1 MESSTALTRDQMGLT
16 LDPGQVRVVFASV
29 MLGMFMASLDS
40 TIVSTAL
47 PSIVGDLGGGSVS
60 WVVTGYLLAQT
71 CSTPLWG
78 KLGDLLGRKGV
89 FQASVVFFVAG
100 SVLCGLSQNLAELV
114 LFRAIQGIG
123 GGGLLVTA
131 SALIADVVPLRERGT
146 YQGILGSVFAVTT
159 VIGPLLGGLFV
170 DHLSWRWAFYIN
182 VPISI
187 VVIILAGYAIP
198 GALERRK
205 VTIDYLGII
214 TITLFASCLTLLA
227 TWGGVTYAWNSP
239 IIISMAVVALV
250 ALVLFLVVE
259 LRASEPLL
267 PLRLFQNPVFTVCAI
282 LSAIV
287 GAAMYGGLT
296 FLPLYMQ
303 VIKGASATASGLQL
317 LPMVFG
323 LLGTS
328 VLSGILVSRT
338 GHYKIFPVIGTAVMV
353 VGFFLLSRLDAHTST
368 LLTSLYLLVFG
379 IGIGLTM
386 TVLTIAVQNT
396 SEYRD
401 LGVATSGITFIRTL
415 ASSLGVAVFGTI
427 FTSSL
432 TSHLP
437 AGMNPALAQNPLAAV
452 HVLPPPLAT
461 EYINAFVSSLQLI
474 FLVAIPLALAGFVVS
489 LFLRDVALRDTAR
502 AKVATAVDDSFGM
515 LKSANSLEELEIAIS
530 ALLRGKPESI
540 HTVLERSGTG
550 LDAAQGWMLSQVFL
564 RSRAHGETSL
574 RDIGRAIKVP
584 SSILAPTATQL
595 ASAGYLDER
604 EESIAL
610 SEKGKRAFQQL
621 ARAWHDWLYEQ
632 MADWNPTNQPGLVE
646 TLNGMAQRIVTAPL
660 PAPEAA
666 TGVGASNR

>member
-1 MESSTALTRDQMGLT
+1 MESSTALPRDQIGLN
-16 LDPGQVRVVFASV
+16 LDQGQVWAVFASV

-47 PSIVGDLGGGSVS
+47 PRIVGDLGGGSVS

-89 FQASVVFFVAG
+89 FQACVIFFIAG
-100 SVLCGLSQNLAELV
+100 SILCGLSQNLPELV

-123 GGGLLVTA
+123 GGGLTVTA
-131 SALIADVVPLRERGT
+131 SALIADVVPLRERGK
-146 YQGILGSVFAVTT
+146 YQGILGSVFAVST

-170 DHLSWRWAFYIN
+170 DHLSWRWVFYIN

-187 VVIILAGYAIP
+187 AVIILAGIAIP
-198 GALERRK
+198 SALERKK
-205 VTIDYLGII
+205 VTIDYLGVI

-227 TWGGVTYAWNSP
+227 TWGGVTYAWTSP
-239 IIISMAVVALV
+239 IIVSMAVVALV
-250 ALVLFLVVE
+250 ALVLFLIVE
-259 LRASEPLL
+259 QRASEPLL
-267 PLRLFQNPVFTVCAI
+267 PLRLFQNRVFTVCAI

-296 FLPLYMQ
+296 YLPLYMQ
-303 VIKGASATASGLQL
+303 VIKGVSATASGLQL

-338 GHYKIFPVIGTAVMV
+338 GQYKIFPVIGTLIMA
-353 VGFFLLSRLDAHTST
+353 VGFFLLSRLDAQTST
-368 LLTSLYLLVFG
+368 LLISLYLLVFG

-386 TVLTIAVQNT
+386 TILTIAVQNT

-415 ASSLGVAVFGTI
+415 ASSLGVAAFGTI
-427 FTSSL
+427 FTSFL

-437 AGMNPALAQNPLAAV
+437 AGVNSALAQNPLAAV
-452 HVLPPPLAT
+452 HVLPTPLAM
-461 EYINAFVSSLQLI
+461 EYITAYVSSLQLI
-474 FLVAIPLALAGFVVS
+474 FLVAIPLALAGFVIS
-489 LFLRDVALRDTAR
+489 LFLPNVVLRETAR

-515 LKSANSLEELEIAIS
+515 LKSDNSLKELEIAIS
-530 ALLRGKPESI
+530 GLLRQKPESI
-540 HTVLERSGTG
+540 HTVLDRSGTG
-550 LDAAQGWMLSQVFL
+550 LDAAQGWMLAQVYR
-564 RSRAHGETSL
+564 RSLAHGETSL
-574 RDIGRAIKVP
+574 RDIGLAIKVP
-584 SSILAPTATQL
+584 SGILSPTAYQL

-604 EESIAL
+604 EERFSL
-610 SEKGKRAFQQL
+610 SEKGKQAFQQL
-621 ARAWHDWLYEQ
+621 ARAWHDWLIEQ
-632 MADWNPTNQPGLVE
+632 MADWNPTNQRDLIE
-646 TLNGMAQRIVTAPL
+646 TLNSISQRIVTEPL
-660 PAPEAA
+660 PALEPAM
-666 TGVGASNR
+666 